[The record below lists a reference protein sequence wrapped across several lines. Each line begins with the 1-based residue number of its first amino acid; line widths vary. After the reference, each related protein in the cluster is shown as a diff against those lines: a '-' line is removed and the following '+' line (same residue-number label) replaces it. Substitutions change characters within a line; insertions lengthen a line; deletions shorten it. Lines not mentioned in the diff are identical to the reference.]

1 MLSRPSAKFN
11 NHFLSKHFSS
21 LTDPRRTEKGNLQHL
36 MSDILL
42 LALVSSV
49 CGLTDYDDIVYFGN
63 QELDWFK
70 KHGNF
75 SRGIPS
81 KDTIRRFFSALDPV
95 SFKDCFMDWASSLR
109 DFGVTDT
116 IAIDGKTIR
125 GASTKSDPDS
135 ITPHIISALATEQ
148 GLCLGQLKVSD
159 KSNEI
164 TAIPELLD
172 LLSISGDTVTI
183 DAMGCQSAIVDKI
196 IDKKANYVIAVKGNQ
211 KDLELAIKDTVLLER
226 PIGISVIDDC
236 GHGRVEKRTCT
247 VYDNLSHLEDID
259 KWTDLKTFIKIESE
273 VFHKSTGKTTNEKRY
288 YISNLEQN
296 AELFNKTIRKHWAI
310 ENKLHW
316 SLDVT
321 FKEDQSRKRAGNM
334 AENFNMI
341 FKTTLMLIN
350 NEKSYRKSKKSKR
363 LRALMDRQYR
373 EKILFF

>member
-1 MLSRPSAKFN
+1 
-11 NHFLSKHFSS
+11 
-21 LTDPRRTEKGNLQHL
+21 

-363 LRALMDRQYR
+363 LRTLMDRQYR